1 MFLYGVLYWVLLC
14 YSIQEYV
21 FYLTQSLSHNTHLV
35 TSITWCNQ
43 IISNYSILSFGMY
56 TFFSFDTN
64 STSLSFSFTF
74 FIFSTNFIFS
84 YFTTSSII
92 SLIYSYL
99 ITLWFL
105 LLFFALI
112 FQSVLLLHLFKFPI
126 HTTSVCF
133 NIKSNLAFSNK
144 YHQFFNSLITAN
156 IYLSWIL

>member
-1 MFLYGVLYWVLLC
+1 MC

-21 FYLTQSLSHNTHLV
+21 FYSTQSLSHNTYLV

-64 STSLSFSFTF
+64 STSLFFSFTF
-74 FIFSTNFIFS
+74 FIFSTNSISS
-84 YFTTSSII
+84 YSTTSSI

-126 HTTSVCF
+126 HTTSACF